1 MIDVKNTKI
10 SELRKMLND
19 IPFKEYEE
27 YIKVFN
33 EDGRKELQ
41 KFALRL
47 QKKMDQYKKEVQRLE
62 NIKEFENSL
71 YDNGYKYIAGIDE
84 VGRGPL
90 AGPVVTAAVI
100 LPRDSKIMYMNDSK
114 ALSCQKREEIAALIK
129 EEAVSYAYGIVDNNE
144 IDKINILNATKKAMI
159 ESVEKLD
166 VKPEI
171 LLIDAVHLDTEIEQK
186 SFIKGDANIYSISA
200 ASIIAKVYRDH
211 LMDEYAKEYPE
222 YGFEKNKG
230 YGTFDHV
237 EAIRNIGLCPI
248 HRKSFTGN
256 IISSRVKQGRDYEN
270 VVMNYLMK
278 HGYKILRKNYKCK
291 YGEIDIIIKKDDLI
305 SFVEVKGRHKNI
317 IAPRN
322 YVGEEKRKRIIDSAK
337 NYLKEKNLENKFKV
351 RFDVVEITDKSRGTF
366 DINVISDAYREVK

>member
-19 IPFKEYEE
+19 IPFEEYEE
-27 YIKVFN
+27 YIKAFN

-47 QKKMDQYKKEVQRLE
+47 KKKMDQYKKEVQRLE

-237 EAIRNIGLCPI
+237 EAIRNIGPCRI
-248 HRKSFTGN
+248 HRKSVTGK
-256 IISSRVKQGRDYEN
+256 IISTRTGF
-270 VVMNYLMK
+270 
-278 HGYKILRKNYKCK
+278 
-291 YGEIDIIIKKDDLI
+291 KK
-305 SFVEVKGRHKNI
+305 
-317 IAPRN
+317 
-322 YVGEEKRKRIIDSAK
+322 
-337 NYLKEKNLENKFKV
+337 
-351 RFDVVEITDKSRGTF
+351 
-366 DINVISDAYREVK
+366 